1 MTEEE
6 ILLNEQRKKIIASML
21 RKDSNLGNLDY
32 VKNKIRNTKKQIQPY
47 FLGDPVDLDRPGY
60 LTDEMINEMN
70 EARKQS
76 GRNAIE
82 GDNIDNIDRYIASV
96 RNKER
101 QKKSF
106 PSILMEDIS
115 SLIKDGEYKKLLEL
129 ADALRNPPEGVSAR
143 EALDVEYNIDREY
156 PSVSSPMNSQRLEY
170 IPGNVNQN
178 RLGIRNV
185 EGNLPTEIIRDDEAL
200 MNYYENLRRMR

>member
-1 MTEEE
+1 M
-6 ILLNEQRKKIIASML
+6 
-21 RKDSNLGNLDY
+21 DSYKRVL
-32 VKNKIRNTKKQIQPY
+32 
-47 FLGDPVDLDRPGY
+47 
-60 LTDEMINEMN
+60 
-70 EARKQS
+70 
-76 GRNAIE
+76 
-82 GDNIDNIDRYIASV
+82 
-96 RNKER
+96 NKEYTPTVEE
-101 QKKSF
+101 F
-106 PSILMEDIS
+106 NHLMHECI
-115 SLIKDGEYKKLLEL
+115 EYKKLLEL

-170 IPGNVNQN
+170 IPGNINQN